1 MLGGNKMNRVITVKG
16 TGSFKVKPDLI
27 VITMSLESLHLD
39 YNKTMKL
46 AAEAVEGL
54 QRAIQSVGFNKT
66 DLKTTNF
73 NISTHYESY
82 YDKDNNYKTKFDGY
96 LCEQGLKLEFDF
108 DNEVM
113 SKVLTTI
120 SKAKTDPRLNIQFS
134 VKDKDA
140 VNEELLIS
148 AADNAKRKAEIL
160 AKASGVSLGDLIS
173 IEYNWGELHLYSQT
187 RYAMED
193 QMMKLS
199 ESSAPDI
206 EPDDIDFSDTVSFV
220 WEIK

>member
-1 MLGGNKMNRVITVKG
+1 MNRIITVKG
-16 TGSFKVKPDLI
+16 TGNVKVKPDLI
-27 VITMSLESLHLD
+27 VITMSLESIHLD
-39 YNKTMKL
+39 YNRTMKL

-54 QRAIQSVGFNKT
+54 LKAIQSLGFVKT

-82 YDKDNNYKTKFDGY
+82 RDNDNNYKSKFDGY

-108 DNEVM
+108 DTEM
-113 SKVLTTI
+113 LSKVLTTI
-120 SKAKTDPRLNIQFS
+120 SKANIEPRLNIQFS

-140 VNEELLIS
+140 VSEELLFS
-148 AADNAKRKAEIL
+148 ATENAKRKAEIL
-160 AKASGVSLGDLIS
+160 AKASGVILGDLIS

-187 RYAMED
+187 RFAMED
-193 QMMKLS
+193 QLMKLS
-199 ESSAPDI
+199 ESSAPSI
-206 EPDDIDFSDTVSFV
+206 EPEDIDVSDTVSFV

>member
-1 MLGGNKMNRVITVKG
+1 MNRIITVKG
-16 TGSFKVKPDLI
+16 TGNVKVKPDLI
-27 VITMSLESLHLD
+27 VITMSLESIHLD
-39 YNKTMKL
+39 YNRTMKL

-54 QRAIQSVGFNKT
+54 LKAIQSLGFVKT

-82 YDKDNNYKTKFDGY
+82 RDNDNNYKSKFDGY

-108 DNEVM
+108 DTEM
-113 SKVLTTI
+113 LSKVLTTI
-120 SKAKTDPRLNIQFS
+120 SKANIEPRLNIQFS

-140 VNEELLIS
+140 VSEELLVS
-148 AADNAKRKAEIL
+148 ATENAKRKAEIL
-160 AKASGVSLGDLIS
+160 AKASGVILGDLIS

-193 QMMKLS
+193 QLMKFS
-199 ESSAPDI
+199 EASAPSI
-206 EPDDIDFSDTVSFV
+206 EPEDIDVSDTVSFV

>member
-1 MLGGNKMNRVITVKG
+1 MNRIITVKG
-16 TGSFKVKPDLI
+16 TGNVKVKPDLI
-27 VITMSLESLHLD
+27 VITLSLESLHLD
-39 YNKTMKL
+39 YSKTMKL
-46 AAEAVEGL
+46 AAEAVEEL
-54 QRAIQSVGFNKT
+54 QKAIESVGFHKT

-82 YDKDNNYKTKFDGY
+82 QDRDNNYKSKFDGY

-108 DNEVM
+108 DTEIM
-113 SKVLTTI
+113 SKVLTSI
-120 SKAKTDPRLNIQFS
+120 SKVKSEPRLNIQFS

-140 VNEELLIS
+140 VNEALLVN
-148 AADNAKRKAEIL
+148 ATKNAKRKAEIL
-160 AKASGVSLGDLIS
+160 AKASDILLGDLLS
-173 IEYNWGELHLYSQT
+173 IEYDWGELHLYSQT

-199 ESSAPDI
+199 ESSAPSIEPEDI
-206 EPDDIDFSDTVSFV
+206 EVSDTVSFV

>member
-1 MLGGNKMNRVITVKG
+1 MNRIITVKG
-16 TGSFKVKPDLI
+16 TGNVKVKPDVI
-27 VITMSLESLHLD
+27 VITMSLESIHLD
-39 YNKTMKL
+39 YNRTMKL

-54 QRAIQSVGFNKT
+54 LKAIQSLGFVKT

-82 YDKDNNYKTKFDGY
+82 RDNDNNYKSKFDGY

-108 DNEVM
+108 DTEM
-113 SKVLTTI
+113 LSKVLTTI
-120 SKAKTDPRLNIQFS
+120 SKVNIEPRLNIQFS

-140 VNEELLIS
+140 VSEELLVS
-148 AADNAKRKAEIL
+148 ATENAKRKAEIL
-160 AKASGVSLGDLIS
+160 AKASGVILGDLIS

-193 QMMKLS
+193 QLMKFS
-199 ESSAPDI
+199 EASAPSI
-206 EPDDIDFSDTVSFV
+206 EPEDIDVSDTVSFV

>member
-1 MLGGNKMNRVITVKG
+1 MNRIITVKG
-16 TGSFKVKPDLI
+16 TGNVKVKPDVI
-27 VITMSLESLHLD
+27 VITMSLESIHLD
-39 YNKTMKL
+39 YNRTMKL

-54 QRAIQSVGFNKT
+54 LKAIQSLGFVKT

-82 YDKDNNYKTKFDGY
+82 RDNDNNYKSKFDGY

-108 DNEVM
+108 DTEM
-113 SKVLTTI
+113 LSKVLTTI
-120 SKAKTDPRLNIQFS
+120 SKVNIEPRLNIQFS

-140 VNEELLIS
+140 VSEELLVS
-148 AADNAKRKAEIL
+148 ATENAKHKAEIL
-160 AKASGVSLGDLIS
+160 AKASGVILGDLIS

-187 RYAMED
+187 RFAMED
-193 QMMKLS
+193 QLMKLS
-199 ESSAPDI
+199 ESSAPSI
-206 EPDDIDFSDTVSFV
+206 EPEDIDVSDTVSFV